1 MSQKLLDIAK
11 PPARVDQ
18 FTPGILKSP
27 KINTVVGEEMMV
39 AK

>member
-1 MSQKLLDIAK
+1 MLQKLLDIAK
-11 PPARVDQ
+11 PPVSVDQ

-27 KINTVVGEEMMV
+27 KINTVVGEKVMV